1 MRNLP
6 KPSRETARDDLEKV
20 LYTYRYGGEDLG
32 YAPTDAEID
41 AIIAIYDRY
50 DELLGSPS
58 PELKGPNLATD
69 LRAAVLKAYGQTYE
83 DGKIHHV
90 RTNAFEK
97 VDLCPMC
104 GIDPPVELDHHLPKS
119 VFKSLAIYAW
129 NLVPLCEA
137 CNGDKLATDAGKFAH
152 AYFDILPDV
161 QFLKVD
167 VAVDNGGLTTIYW
180 IDDGAAV
187 PGPLLAKIK
196 FQMEALSMNDRFQKD
211 VNNYLVGHTTGIH
224 MAAEFNG
231 GDGVRY
237 YLRRQAQ
244 VEEGAFYRNHWRPV
258 LLHALASHAGFCD
271 GEFRDVLP
279 DAQIADQVEDLTVK
293 ELTEV

>member
-6 KPSRETARDDLEKV
+6 KPSRETARDDLKKV
-20 LYTYRYGGEDLG
+20 LYPYRYGGEDLG

-50 DELLGSPS
+50 DELLGMPS
-58 PELKGPNLATD
+58 PELKGPNLAAD

-90 RTNAFEK
+90 RTTAFEK

-119 VFKSLAIYAW
+119 VFKALAIYAW

-137 CNGDKLATDAGKFAH
+137 CNGAKLAGDAGKFAH
-152 AYFDILPDV
+152 AYFDIVPDV

-167 VAVDNGGLTTIYW
+167 VAIESGGLIAVYS
-180 IDDGAAV
+180 IDEDAAV
-187 PGPLLAKIK
+187 PKPLLTKIK
-196 FQMEALSMNDRFQKD
+196 FQMEELSMNDRLQKD
-211 VNNYLVGHTTGIH
+211 VSSCLVGHTTGIH

-231 GDGVRY
+231 GEGVRY
-237 YLRRQAQ
+237 YLRRQAR
-244 VEEGAFYRNHWRPV
+244 VEEVAFYRNHWRPV
-258 LLHALASHAGFCD
+258 LLHALAGHAGFCD
-271 GEFRDVLP
+271 GEFRNVLP
-279 DAQIADQVEDLTVK
+279 DAQIAEQVGDLTAK
-293 ELTEV
+293 ELIEV